1 MKLRTSLLIATALA
15 LPTALPAATFNWTG
29 TSSGQWNPTTTAN
42 WNGVT
47 PVFDNTADIV
57 FNNDTHPITNYG
69 TFLGNDNRTVRSLT
83 FSEIATQLE
92 IRTNNNGST
101 ARILTYEADSGN
113 ATITVNS
120 TVSAPI
126 IIGAQAGSNNNGSQ
140 LLASDL
146 DITHNGSALL
156 TMRRPIDESGGSRSI
171 TKSGDGT
178 VLFNGTLNYTGLT
191 TISGGTFEI
200 NTGTAMS
207 GNIVNN
213 ASFVSS
219 GGANRTLVGD
229 ISGTGS
235 LTKSG
240 NHVLTLTGTNSFEG
254 GIVLENGNIDTGT
267 ASIGS
272 GAITMA
278 ATSNNSRLLL
288 NSGTYSNDI
297 LFADG
302 ADGNKVVDVATATSH
317 VELTGTITFA
327 DDSTTIGTS
336 RIAPVGGTIV
346 ISGQMTGTGT
356 GGYAKR
362 NSGTV
367 VITGTTNDYTGPT
380 TIVDEGTLLVDGSIQ
395 SNVLFGQNLNGISTT
410 GTSGTLG
417 GSGLINAN
425 VTTQGA
431 SNLSPG
437 GASSA
442 GVNTHTID
450 TLSIGGNLD
459 ISLSAAGSG
468 LITMQLGT
476 DSTDSDLIDL
486 GIGSGALTIGS
497 GVLGFGDFNFIAES
511 GFGSGGIG
519 SFYTLIATNNAI
531 IGSLDPANLNGNVS
545 GFDVQL
551 GFSNSGTDLILTV
564 IPEPAASLLG
574 GLGLLALLRRRR

>member
-1 MKLRTSLLIATALA
+1 MKLRTSLFIATALV
-15 LPTALPAATFNWTG
+15 LPAALPAATFTWTG
-29 TSSGQWNPTTTAN
+29 TSTGAWNPATTAN
-42 WNGVT
+42 WNGAT
-47 PVFDNTADIV
+47 PIFGNTADIV
-57 FNNDTHPITNYG
+57 FNGDTPIVTYG
-69 TFLGNDNRTVRSLT
+69 TWLGDGDRTVRSLT
-83 FSEIATQLE
+83 FSNIATQLE
-92 IRTNNNGST
+92 IRTNSNGPNG
-101 ARILTYEADSGN
+101 RILTYAADSGN

-126 IIGAQAGSNNNGSQ
+126 IIGAVAGNQAQSDNGSQ

-146 DITHNGSALL
+146 DIIHNGSALL
-156 TMRRPIDESGGSRSI
+156 TMRRPIDESGGARSI
-171 TKSGDGT
+171 TKSGSGT
-178 VLFNGTLNYTGLT
+178 VLFNGSLNYTGLT
-191 TISGGTFEI
+191 TISGGTLEI
-200 NTGTAMS
+200 NTGTPMS
-207 GNIVNN
+207 GDIVND

-219 GGANRTLVGD
+219 GNANRTLAGD

-235 LTKSG
+235 LTKRG
-240 NHVLTLTGTNSFEG
+240 THVLTLTGTNSFEG

-278 ATSNNSRLLL
+278 GTSNATRLLL
-288 NSGTYSNDI
+288 NDGIYSNDI

-302 ADGNKVVDVATATSH
+302 ATANKVVDVATTTSH

-327 DDSTTIGTS
+327 DDSTTNSTS

-367 VITGTTNDYTGPT
+367 VITGTDNDYTGPT
-380 TIVDEGTLLVDGSIQ
+380 TIVDTGTLLVDGSIQ
-395 SNVLFGQNLNGISTT
+395 SNVLFGQNLNGSGGGT
-410 GTSGTLG
+410 TSGTLG

-437 GASSA
+437 GASNA
-442 GVNTHTID
+442 GVNTHTVD

-459 ISLSAAGSG
+459 ISLSAAGIG

-476 DSTDSDLIDL
+476 DSDLIDL
-486 GIGSGALTIGS
+486 VEGSGALTIGS

-519 SFYTLIATNNAI
+519 SFYTLIATNYAI
-531 IGSLDPANLNGNVS
+531 IGSLDPADLNGNVS

-551 GFSNSGTDLILTV
+551 GFSDSGSDLILTV
-564 IPEPAASLLG
+564 VPEPHAALLG
-574 GLGLLALLRRRR
+574 GLGVLALLRRRR